1 MACSLCKSFAVV
13 QSLIHTFLVR
23 NGKTVHRSIWFLKQK
38 LASGAADCEHEQAFA
53 KAPIPVRPPVPW
65 WLQQPVNR
73 SMTAGRAVAILLQ
86 TPTKQYSKIT
96 TTKEEIEMSDLKA
109 GFDEA
114 VNYIQSAE
122 GDFKPSNEMKLEFY
136 ALYKQ
141 GTEGD
146 VSGKRPGMMDF
157 VGRAKYD
164 AWEKCKGMSKDDA
177 MQKYIDK
184 LEALK

>member
-1 MACSLCKSFAVV
+1 
-13 QSLIHTFLVR
+13 
-23 NGKTVHRSIWFLKQK
+23 
-38 LASGAADCEHEQAFA
+38 
-53 KAPIPVRPPVPW
+53 
-65 WLQQPVNR
+65 
-73 SMTAGRAVAILLQ
+73 MTAGSAVAILLQ
-86 TPTKQYSKIT
+86 TIAEYHCKIPK
-96 TTKEEIEMSDLKA
+96 TKEEIDMSDLRA
-109 GFDEA
+109 RFDEA
-114 VNYIQSAE
+114 VNYIQNAE

-141 GTEGD
+141 ATAGD

-164 AWEKCKGMSKDDA
+164 VWEQCKGMSKDDA

>member
-1 MACSLCKSFAVV
+1 
-13 QSLIHTFLVR
+13 
-23 NGKTVHRSIWFLKQK
+23 
-38 LASGAADCEHEQAFA
+38 
-53 KAPIPVRPPVPW
+53 
-65 WLQQPVNR
+65 
-73 SMTAGRAVAILLQ
+73 MTASSAVAILLQ
-86 TPTKQYSKIT
+86 TLAKLHSIITKT
-96 TTKEEIEMSDLKA
+96 EEEIDMSDLKA
-109 GFDEA
+109 RFDEA
-114 VNYIQSAE
+114 VSYIKTAD

-157 VGRAKYD
+157 VSRAKYD

-184 LEALK
+184 LGTLK